1 MDDRRLAAGGSADPR
16 HQSGD
21 RGQAGEPRQRT
32 LTVVAPVNNEV
43 EGIAHFARAVFAVL
57 EPMPYASTLLL
68 IDDGSTDGSGAVLDA
83 LHAEQPDR
91 LTVVHLSRNFGHQA
105 ALTAG
110 MDYADGDAMIC
121 LDADMQHPPELI
133 PALVARWEEGF
144 DIVQA
149 TRRQDAD
156 ASWFKAH
163 TARWFYGLINRL
175 SPTRIEPSAADFRL
189 LSRRVVDVFKRDLR
203 ERDRFVRGLVRWVG
217 FAYTTVDFDAP
228 PRFAG
233 HTKYSLRRMI
243 SFARTGLISFSK
255 IPLKAAVVLGFAVS
269 ALSLLYGV
277 YAVIAY
283 LFFSAVIP
291 GWASTVIVGTFLGG
305 CQLLFLGLIGEYI
318 ATIFD
323 EIKARP
329 LYIVESVRPAGWT
342 SIPRLPD
349 TDADGE
355 SGGAYCAGATD
366 VRHSDS
372 LPRSAGEG
380 QGGGAGGDKPGGF
393 STP

>member
-1 MDDRRLAAGGSADPR
+1 MTDTPAVR
-16 HQSGD
+16 
-21 RGQAGEPRQRT
+21 RT

-43 EGIAHFARAVFAVL
+43 EGIAHFARAVLDVL
-57 EPMPYASTLLL
+57 AGLPYASTLLL
-68 IDDGSTDGSGAVLDA
+68 VDDGSSDGTGAILDH
-83 LHAEQPDR
+83 LQAEHRER

-110 MDYADGDAMIC
+110 MDHADGDAMIC

-133 PALVARWEEGF
+133 PVLVARWEEGF

-149 TRRQDAD
+149 TRRQEPS
-156 ASWFKAH
+156 ASWFKTH
-163 TARWFYGLINRL
+163 TARWFYGLINAL

-217 FAYTTVDFDAP
+217 FAYTTVDFEAP

-233 HTKYSLRRMI
+233 HTKYSLWRMV

-255 IPLKAAVVLGFAVS
+255 LPLKAAVVLGFAVS
-269 ALSLLYGV
+269 GLSLLYGL
-277 YAVIAY
+277 YAVFAF
-283 LFFSAVIP
+283 LFFRAVIP
-291 GWASTVIVGTFLGG
+291 GWASTVLVGTFLGG

-323 EIKARP
+323 DIKARP
-329 LYIVESVRPAGWT
+329 LYIVESIRPAGWT
-342 SIPRLPD
+342 PSPPQAQRGA
-349 TDADGE
+349 ADPG
-355 SGGAYCAGATD
+355 SPAT
-366 VRHSDS
+366 
-372 LPRSAGEG
+372 
-380 QGGGAGGDKPGGF
+380 
-393 STP
+393 